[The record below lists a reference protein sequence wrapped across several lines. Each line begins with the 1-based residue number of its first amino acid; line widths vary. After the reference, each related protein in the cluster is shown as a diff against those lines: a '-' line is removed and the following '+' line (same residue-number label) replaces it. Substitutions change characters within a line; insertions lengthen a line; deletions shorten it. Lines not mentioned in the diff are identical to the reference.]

1 METRQKSKPKNGNA
15 NGSALG
21 FEATLWTAADKF
33 RGKAKRRERRIAK
46 CKPELNADHVLHSGF
61 EIRTLSCPAK
71 ARYAKP
77 SSKPTPWTAWSRF
90 PANSS
95 IRPDEGAE

>member
-46 CKPELNADHVLHSGF
+46 CKLRTECRPRSPFGIRDSHFVLSGEG
-61 EIRTLSCPAK
+61 EIRKAIIEADPVDCMVALSGQLFDSA
-71 ARYAKP
+71 
-77 SSKPTPWTAWSRF
+77 
-90 PANSS
+90 
-95 IRPDEGAE
+95 